1 VPVGVGVGA
10 GTGDVGLAAGRAVDA
25 EHAAASSRA
34 TKPTERT
41 TQDRTDRRRPPEA
54 PYRGR
59 VNLVLTLSCPDRVG
73 VVHAVTGLL
82 AAHQA
87 NILDSQ
93 EYGDP
98 DTGRFFMR
106 VHVTGTPELREG
118 FAEVADPFGMDWSL
132 HDLDAR
138 EKVLVLVSRQGH
150 CLHDLLYR
158 HSTGSLPADVVGVAS
173 NHGDFRELVERYG
186 LPFHLVDPTDEGQL
200 VDLAKGT
207 DLVVLARYMQI
218 LSDDLVE
225 QLPDTINIHH
235 SFLPSFKGARPYHQA
250 HDRGV
255 KLIGA
260 TAHYVTAELDEG
272 PIIEQEVARVSH
284 AHTPE
289 QLAATGADLETVCL
303 ARAVRWHLEHRVLR
317 NGARTV
323 VFT

>member
-1 VPVGVGVGA
+1 VISARSAVGRKPANPSGWHR
-10 GTGDVGLAAGRAVDA
+10 TG
-25 EHAAASSRA
+25 
-34 TKPTERT
+34 
-41 TQDRTDRRRPPEA
+41 RRA
-54 PYRGR
+54 PYGGR
-59 VNLVLTLSCPDRVG
+59 VDLVLTLSCPDRVG

-82 AAHQA
+82 ASHQA

-106 VHVTGTPELREG
+106 VHLQGTQALREAFPPLAAQ
-118 FAEVADPFGMDWSL
+118 FAMDWAL
-132 HDLDAR
+132 HDVAVP

-158 HSTGSLPADVVGVAS
+158 HSTGSLPAEVVGVAS
-173 NHGDFRELVERYG
+173 NHEDFRRLVEGYG
-186 LPFHLVDPTDEGQL
+186 LPFHLVANKDEARIRE
-200 VDLAKGT
+200 LAHGV

-218 LSDDLVE
+218 LSDDLVTR
-225 QLPDTINIHH
+225 LPDTINIHH

-289 QLAATGADLETVCL
+289 QLAALGADLETVCL

-317 NGARTV
+317 NGTRTV

>member
-1 VPVGVGVGA
+1 M
-10 GTGDVGLAAGRAVDA
+10 D
-25 EHAAASSRA
+25 
-34 TKPTERT
+34 
-41 TQDRTDRRRPPEA
+41 
-54 PYRGR
+54 
-59 VNLVLTLSCPDRVG
+59 LVLTLSCPDRVG

-82 AAHQA
+82 AEHGA
-87 NILDSQ
+87 NIVDSQ

-106 VHVTGTPELREG
+106 VHVTGTEQLRAG
-118 FAEVADPFGMDWSL
+118 LPPLAEQFGMDWAL
-132 HDLDAR
+132 HDLAVR
-138 EKVLVLVSRQGH
+138 ERVLVLVSKQGH

-158 HSTGSLPADVVGVAS
+158 QSTGALPAEVVGVVS
-173 NHGDFRELVERYG
+173 NHEDFRGLVEGYG
-186 LPFHLVDPTDEGQL
+186 LPFHLVASKDEARL
-200 VDLAKGT
+200 LELAQGV

-218 LSDDLVE
+218 LSDDLVTA
-225 QLPDTINIHH
+225 LPDTINIHH

-250 HDRGV
+250 HERGV

-260 TAHYVTAELDEG
+260 TAHYVTADLDEG
-272 PIIEQEVARVSH
+272 PIIEQEVTRVTH

-289 QLAATGADLETVCL
+289 QLAALGADLETVCL

>member
-1 VPVGVGVGA
+1 
-10 GTGDVGLAAGRAVDA
+10 
-25 EHAAASSRA
+25 
-34 TKPTERT
+34 
-41 TQDRTDRRRPPEA
+41 
-54 PYRGR
+54 
-59 VNLVLTLSCPDRVG
+59 

-82 AAHQA
+82 ASHQA

-106 VHVTGTPELREG
+106 VHLQGTQALREAFPPLAAQ
-118 FAEVADPFGMDWSL
+118 FAMDWAL
-132 HDLDAR
+132 HDVAVP

-158 HSTGSLPADVVGVAS
+158 HSTGSLPAEVVGVAS
-173 NHGDFRELVERYG
+173 NHEDFRRLVEGYG
-186 LPFHLVDPTDEGQL
+186 LPFHLVANKDEARIRE
-200 VDLAKGT
+200 LAHGV

-218 LSDDLVE
+218 LSDDLVTR
-225 QLPDTINIHH
+225 LPDTINIHH

-289 QLAATGADLETVCL
+289 QLAALGADLETVC
-303 ARAVRWHLEHRVLR
+303 RAVRWHLEHRVLR
-317 NGARTV
+317 NGTRTV

>member
-1 VPVGVGVGA
+1 V
-10 GTGDVGLAAGRAVDA
+10 
-25 EHAAASSRA
+25 E
-34 TKPTERT
+34 
-41 TQDRTDRRRPPEA
+41 
-54 PYRGR
+54 
-59 VNLVLTLSCPDRVG
+59 LVLTLSCPDRVG
-73 VVHAVTGLL
+73 VVHAVTGFL
-82 AAHQA
+82 AAHDA

-98 DTGRFFMR
+98 DSGRFFMR
-106 VHVTGTPELREG
+106 VHVTGTPQMRDG
-118 FAEVADPFGMDWSL
+118 FSSVAEQFAMEWSL
-132 HDLDAR
+132 DDVAER

-158 HSTGSLPADVVGVAS
+158 QSTGSLPADVVGVAS
-173 NHGDFRELVERYG
+173 NHEDFRGLVEGYG
-186 LPFHLVDPTDEGQL
+186 LPFHLLDPRDEAQL
-200 VDLAKGT
+200 LALAEGV

-218 LSDDLVE
+218 LSDALVE
-225 QLPDTINIHH
+225 ALPDTINIHH

-284 AHTPE
+284 AHAPE
-289 QLAATGADLETVCL
+289 QLAALGADLETVCL

>member
-1 VPVGVGVGA
+1 M
-10 GTGDVGLAAGRAVDA
+10 
-25 EHAAASSRA
+25 
-34 TKPTERT
+34 
-41 TQDRTDRRRPPEA
+41 
-54 PYRGR
+54 
-59 VNLVLTLSCPDRVG
+59 LTLSCPDRVG
-73 VVHAVTGLL
+73 VVHAVTGFL
-82 AAHQA
+82 AAHEA

-98 DTGRFFMR
+98 DSGRFFMR
-106 VHVTGTPELREG
+106 VHVTGTPQMRAG
-118 FAEVADPFGMDWSL
+118 FSEVAEKFAMEWAL
-132 HDLDAR
+132 HDVAVR
-138 EKVLVLVSRQGH
+138 EKVLILVSRQGH

-158 HSTGSLPADVVGVAS
+158 QSTGSLPAEVVGVAS
-173 NHGDFRELVERYG
+173 NHEDFRGLVEGYG
-186 LPFHLVDPTDEGQL
+186 IPFHYVEGKDEARL
-200 VDLAKGT
+200 LELAEGV

-218 LSDDLVE
+218 LSDDLVDR
-225 QLPDTINIHH
+225 LPDTINIHH

-289 QLAATGADLETVCL
+289 QLVATGSDLETVCL

-317 NGARTV
+317 NGTRTV